1 MSHKFYYVM
10 SFFLSLVPS
19 PSIGDEMNCQRY
31 FCFVDGIVEIRTA
44 PAEYQNKPVLVGSQN
59 DGVLIV
65 DNHADIEDGI
75 FSTLHIG
82 NGYNGAVDVVNGA
95 TLHMDN
101 RSGSA
106 PLIVGAF
113 GNGITGKL
121 NISGRNSIVSYR
133 DTPSS
138 SGHNE
143 SIYVGFGPGATGEMN
158 IFNGGVFEVL
168 NNTNIY
174 VGSDTPGGGDGII
187 VIDGSNSKMTADF
200 SETYVG
206 LYGNG
211 YISVKN
217 GGQLS
222 ANNLYLGG
230 DGSASVNIKGISS
243 RLIANM
249 VSISGEAGV
258 PGIYIAEQG
267 ILDVDN
273 YINITTTNDSK
284 GKLVINGDI
293 PGAIESKGILFGVG
307 KSELIFK
314 HNAENYDFSSPLI
327 SKNTGNGIINAEGGE
342 THLTGDNTDYSGLLN
357 ILSTAS
363 IDISSQK
370 NIGNSVIVNNG
381 GLQITSLDDW
391 TFNNNMTGNGYL
403 NVHTDG
409 HNFAFQNSTD
419 TREFT
424 GTLALSDTLFDLSDD
439 NTTALTSALVLAGF
453 GSVITVGAGTQVING
468 FSFDGGA
475 VNFGAVSQGAQQT
488 ESQIQVTDNLYI
500 NGNGAV
506 RVSTPTDVNGVPQVI
521 NSSLS
526 LLEQD
531 DSNATIKLVNA
542 SSAAVKGNGG
552 NLQLQDASGQV
563 ISSGKQKNI
572 VQQGK
577 NVAKGVYDYH
587 LTSGPRND
595 GLYIGYA
602 LTQLDLLASGVDAL
616 VLDAAGTTGNAADMS
631 ARITGTGDL
640 AFNSQK
646 GETVSLSN
654 QDNDYTGVTAI
665 RGGNVLM
672 NSNNALGQTSEI
684 RLATDTRLDMN
695 GHSQTVGKL
704 NGVADSVL
712 NINGGNLTLT
722 DGGISAGTLTGSGFL
737 NISGGVLDI
746 TGANHTFTVSTI
758 IEKDAT
764 VRMNDVSGLGAG
776 NLSNA
781 GTLSLTHVSGLLS
794 NNLSGSGTVSLI
806 NSDTQLSGN
815 NSNYSG
821 MFVVGT
827 NSQLTATAAQNLG
840 SASVS
845 NSGTLQLHNTT
856 DWQLA
861 NDVTGTG
868 NVRKTGAGS
877 LTVRNNAAWSGQTDI
892 DAGSLILGQSDAP
905 VMLASSLVNIAKNGN
920 LTGFGGVV
928 GNVTNSG
935 SLDLRSEVPG
945 NVLTIGGNYTGNNG
959 TLLINTVLD
968 DSSSATDKLVIKGDA
983 SGKTRVAVTNVGGSG
998 AKTLNSI
1005 EVIHVDGNAANAEF
1019 IQAGRIA
1026 AGAYDYTLGRGQGS
1040 NYGNWYLNSSKN
1052 TPEPRPDP
1060 EPAPGGHDNNLRPEA
1075 SSYTAN
1081 IAAANTMF
1089 VTRLHERLGQTQY
1102 VDAITGEPKAT
1113 SMWMHHE
1120 GRHSRSHDGT
1130 GQLKIQSNS
1139 YVLQIGGDL
1148 AQWSRGGSDRW
1159 HLGVMTGY
1167 GNEHHNADSVR
1178 TRYRSKGSVNGYSTG
1193 LYVTWYADDETH
1205 NGAYLDA
1212 WAQYGWFDN
1221 HVKGDGLPGESWK
1234 SKGLTAS
1241 LETGYAWKIGEFS
1254 SNYGNLNEW
1263 YVQPQAQLVWMGV
1276 KADEL
1281 YESNGTFIESTGDG
1295 NVHTRLG
1302 VKNWLKGHTKLDS
1315 GKSNNFSPFVEV
1327 NWLHNTRDFGVR
1339 MNGEPVY
1346 QDGTRNIGE
1355 VKTGIEGSL
1364 INGLNLW
1371 GNVGVQVGNKGYNNT
1386 SAMLGA
1392 EYTF

>member
-1 MSHKFYYVM
+1 
-10 SFFLSLVPS
+10 
-19 PSIGDEMNCQRY
+19 MNCQRY
-31 FCFVDGIVEIRTA
+31 FCFVNGIVEIRTA
-44 PAEYQNKPVLVGSQN
+44 PEEYQNKPVLVGSQS
-59 DGVLIV
+59 DGLLII

-82 NGYNGAVDVVNGA
+82 NGYNGAVDVINGA
-95 TLHMDN
+95 ALHMDN

-113 GNGITGKL
+113 GNDIAGKL

-143 SIYVGFGPGATGEMN
+143 SIYVGFGPGATGWIN

-168 NNTNIY
+168 NSTNIY
-174 VGSDTPGGGDGII
+174 VGSDTPGGGDGSI

-200 SETYVG
+200 SEAYVG

-211 YISVKN
+211 DISLKN

-222 ANNLYLGG
+222 ASNLYIGG
-230 DGSASVNIKGISS
+230 NGRAIVNISGTDS

-249 VSISGEAGV
+249 ITISGSSGA
-258 PGIYIAEQG
+258 PGIYIADQG
-267 ILDVDN
+267 ILNVDN
-273 YINITTTNDSK
+273 YINITTANDTK
-284 GKLVINGDI
+284 GKLFINSDM
-293 PGAIESKGILFGVG
+293 PGTIESKGILFGVG
-307 KSELIFK
+307 KAELIFK
-314 HNAENYDFSSPLI
+314 HNSDNYAFSSPLI
-327 SKNTGNGIINAEGGE
+327 SKNTGNGIINAESGE

-357 ILSTAS
+357 ILPTAS

-370 NIGNSVIVNNG
+370 NIGKSVIVNNG
-381 GLQITSLDDW
+381 VLQITSQDDW

-403 NVHTDG
+403 NVHTGG
-409 HNFAFQNSTD
+409 HNFAFQNSTN
-419 TREFT
+419 TQEFT

-439 NTTALTSALVLAGF
+439 NTTALTSALVLAGV
-453 GSVITVGAGTQVING
+453 GSVITAGTGTQVING

-475 VNFGAVSQGAQQT
+475 VNFGAVTQGAQQT

-506 RVSTPTDVNGVPQVI
+506 RVSTPTDVNGIPQVI

-531 DSNATIKLVNA
+531 DSNATIKLVDA
-542 SSAAVKGNGG
+542 SSAVVKGNGG

-563 ISSGKQKNI
+563 ISSGKQRNI

-577 NVAKGVYDYH
+577 NVAKGVYDYR
-587 LTSGPRND
+587 LTSGPHND

-631 ARITGTGDL
+631 ARITGAGDL

-672 NSNNALGQTSEI
+672 NSNSVLGQTSEI

-704 NGVADSVL
+704 NGAAGSVL

-722 DGGISAGTLTGSGFL
+722 DDGVSAGTLTGGGFL

-746 TGANHTFTVSTI
+746 TGGNHTFAVSTI
-758 IEKDAT
+758 IAKDAT
-764 VRMNDVSGLGAG
+764 VRMNDVSGLGTG
-776 NLSNA
+776 NISNA
-781 GTLSLTHVSGLLS
+781 GTLSLTHASGLLS

-806 NSDTQLSGN
+806 NSDTQISGN

-821 MFVVGT
+821 LFVVDT
-827 NSQLTATAAQNLG
+827 SSQLTATGAQNLG
-840 SASVS
+840 IASV
-845 NSGTLQLHNTT
+845 NNRGILQLNNTT
-856 DWQLA
+856 DWQLI
-861 NDVTGTG
+861 NNVTGTG
-868 NVRKTGAGS
+868 NVRKTGSGS
-877 LTVRNNAAWSGQTDI
+877 LTVRSNAAWSGQTDI
-892 DAGSLILGQSDAP
+892 DDGSLILGQSDAP
-905 VMLASSLVNIAKNGN
+905 VMLASSLVNIAKNGK

-935 SLDLRSEVPG
+935 SLDLRSAAPG
-945 NVLTIGGNYTGNNG
+945 NILTIGGNYTGNNG

-998 AKTLNSI
+998 ANTLNSI

-1026 AGAYDYTLGRGQGS
+1026 AGAYDYTLGRGPGS
-1040 NYGNWYLNSSKN
+1040 NYGNWYLSSSKN

-1060 EPAPGGHDNNLRPEA
+1060 EPTPEGHDNNLRPEA
-1075 SSYTAN
+1075 GTYTTN
-1081 IAAANTMF
+1081 LVAANTMF

-1113 SMWMHHE
+1113 SMWMRHE
-1120 GRHSRSHDGT
+1120 GGHNRWRDGS
-1130 GQLKIQSNS
+1130 GQLKTQSNR
-1139 YVLQIGGDL
+1139 YVIQLGGDI
-1148 AQWSRGGSDRW
+1148 AQWDWGGTNRW
-1159 HLGVMTGY
+1159 HLGVMAGY
-1167 GNEHHNADSVR
+1167 GNNHSSTGAVR
-1178 TRYRSKGSVNGYSTG
+1178 TGYHSKGSVNGYSTG
-1193 LYVTWYADDETH
+1193 LYATWYADDETH
-1205 NGAYLDA
+1205 NGAYLDT

-1281 YESNGTFIESTGDG
+1281 YESNGTLIESTGDG

-1302 VKNWLKGHTKLDS
+1302 VKTWIKRLNKMDD
-1315 GKSNNFSPFVEV
+1315 GKSREFSPFVEV

-1355 VKTGIEGSL
+1355 VKTGVEGQ
-1364 INGLNLW
+1364 INPHLNLW
-1371 GNVGVQVGNKGYNNT
+1371 GNVRVQVGDKGYNDT
-1386 SAMLGA
+1386 SAMLGVK
-1392 EYTF
+1392 YTF